1 MVRAGIP
8 SEAMAKLHTCK
19 YKPARRE
26 EMKKTFSFGKDNEC
40 GILIILHTDN
50 LSKRIVKT

>member
-19 YKPARRE
+19 YKPARRV